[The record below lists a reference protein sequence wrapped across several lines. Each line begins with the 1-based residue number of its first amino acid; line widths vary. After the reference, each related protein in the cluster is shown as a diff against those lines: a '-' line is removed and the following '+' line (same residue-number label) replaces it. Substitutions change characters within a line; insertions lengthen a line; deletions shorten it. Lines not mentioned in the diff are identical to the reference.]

1 MHDLSAIALLDLE
14 GNTTSLESYRGKPL
28 LLVFL
33 RWLG

>member
-1 MHDLSAIALLDLE
+1 MHDILDIDLLDLE
-14 GNTTSLESYRGKPL
+14 SNPTSLRSYHGKPV

>member
-1 MHDLSAIALLDLE
+1 MHDVLDIDLLDLE
-14 GNTTSLESYRGKPL
+14 GNTTSLQAYCGKPV

>member
-1 MHDLSAIALLDLE
+1 MQDVPDIELLDLE
-14 GNTTSLESYRGKPL
+14 GNATLLRSYRGKPV